1 MRYTRQDG
9 FLLRALMV
17 EEFIN
22 EEAIMKVPNE
32 SLKAFLAHH
41 TFAPNLIGAELNR
54 RIRKTVCSVVW
65 EGQVTSPAST
75 R

>member
-1 MRYTRQDG
+1 
-9 FLLRALMV
+9 
-17 EEFIN
+17 
-22 EEAIMKVPNE
+22 MKVPNE
-32 SLKAFLAHH
+32 SLKAFLAHP